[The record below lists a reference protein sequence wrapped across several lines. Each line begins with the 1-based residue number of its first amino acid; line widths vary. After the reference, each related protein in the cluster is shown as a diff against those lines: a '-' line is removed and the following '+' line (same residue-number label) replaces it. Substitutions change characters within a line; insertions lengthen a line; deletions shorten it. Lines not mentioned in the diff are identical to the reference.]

1 MILNSPIIS
10 GSLTVTGNIIASG
23 SITLS
28 GSVASASYAASS
40 TSASYALNAT
50 TASYADALIVAGTL
64 TAQTLVVQTITSSVD
79 FVTGSTRFGSIADN
93 THVFTGSVSISGSTN
108 ITSALSGSS
117 ATFSSN
123 VNIGMTTND
132 YARLAVKSNSTNYYA
147 GFNVYAPGNNN
158 FIALT
163 HDNNVGWVTTEF
175 ATGGT
180 GFTPLAFG
188 VGNTERMRITTSGSV
203 GIGTTNPTF
212 AAGSGLAISDASRS
226 NLTLTDGTNVYNLF
240 QTGND
245 AYTDLRTTG
254 SIIWRTTSGNTERMR
269 ITSEGSVG
277 IGTNSPSY
285 FLDVVKNA
293 STFVTRIINQNTT
306 TDSAGLL
313 VQAAVN
319 AGNEIALFKNAAGTA
334 RMGIYAN
341 GNVGIGTESP
351 IDKLTLSGRLNII
364 GNTQNSVWF
373 NQSSGGSS
381 TGFLVGRSYSS
392 NDAQDFFVYDVA
404 TAMPRIRVLNTG
416 DIEFYSYSTAG
427 FKFSIKGGD
436 TFNVLNA
443 GNGGLPMYLNYTGNG
458 AIYAGPSLTVLYA
471 GSDER
476 IKENINVVD
485 STLDKVLQL
494 MPKTFNYKEKKNNNF
509 YYGFI
514 AQEVEQIFPELVK
527 TEVEPTMCNDEV
539 IENQK
544 SIESYGLVWASI
556 LTKAIQELKAQND
569 DLQSQIN
576 ELKAQ

>member
-1 MILNSPIIS
+1 MPISLSGSLNLS
-10 GSLTVTGNIIASG
+10 GSLTTTGT
-23 SITLS
+23 IT
-28 GSVASASYAASS
+28 
-40 TSASYALNAT
+40 AT
-50 TASYADALIVAGTL
+50 
-64 TAQTLVVQTITSSVD
+64 TLVVQTITSSISSI
-79 FVTGSTRFGSIADN
+79 TGSTNFGSLSSN
-93 THVFTGSVSISGSTN
+93 NHTFTGSMYVTGALYVTSGSV
-108 ITSALSGSS
+108 GM
-117 ATFSSN
+117 
-123 VNIGMTTND
+123 GMTTND
-132 YARLAVKSNSTNYYA
+132 YARLAVKSNSTNNYA

-203 GIGTTNPTF
+203 GIGTTNPSF
-212 AAGSGLAISDASRS
+212 SAGSGLAISDASRS

-254 SIIWRTTSGNTERMR
+254 SIIWRTTSDNTERMR
-269 ITSEGSVG
+269 ITSGGNVG

-293 STFVTRIINQNTT
+293 STFITRIINQNTT

-341 GNVGIGTESP
+341 GNIGIGTESP
-351 IDKLTLSGRLNII
+351 IDKLTLSGRLNIL

-373 NQSSGGSS
+373 NQSAGGSS
-381 TGFLVGRSYSS
+381 TGFLVGRSYST
-392 NDAQDFFVYDVA
+392 NDAQDFFIYDI
-404 TAMPRIRVLNTG
+404 TAAIPRIRVLSTG
-416 DIEFYSYSTAG
+416 DVEFYSYSTAG
-427 FKFSIKGGD
+427 FKVVIKGGD
-436 TFNVLNA
+436 TINVLNA

-458 AIYAGPSLTVLYA
+458 AIYAGAGAAATLYA

-485 STLDKVLQL
+485 STLSKVLQL
-494 MPKTFNYKEKKNNNF
+494 VPKTFNYKEAKNNNL
-509 YYGFI
+509 YYGFV
-514 AQEVEQIFPELVK
+514 AQDMENVFPELVK
-527 TEVEPTMCNDEV
+527 TSEEISMCNDEEIV
-539 IENQK
+539 NQK
-544 SIESYGLVWASI
+544 SIESFGLVWASI
-556 LTKAIQELKAQND
+556 LVKAIQELTARVQ
-569 DLQSQIN
+569 
-576 ELKAQ
+576 ELENK